1 MKKALII
8 DLKLNNIGSITESIS
23 RLGISCKTKLSKKNI
38 HEAEIL
44 ILPGVG
50 SYPSAMK
57 KIKKNNID
65 KIIYNFVRSK
75 KKIIG
80 ICLGMQLL
88 FEKSNEFLPTRGL
101 SLIKGEVVSLTNSI
115 KSKDNSL
122 IPNIGWHSIKTTKNK
137 SKLFKKLDKKKFYF
151 VHSFHVKPKNKSI
164 ITSYIKLNGVKIV
177 SSVQSKNIIGLQFH
191 PEKSGKDGEKLLS
204 NFLKQI

>member
-1 MKKALII
+1 M
-8 DLKLNNIGSITESIS
+8 
-23 RLGISCKTKLSKKNI
+23 
-38 HEAEIL
+38 
-44 ILPGVG
+44 
-50 SYPSAMK
+50 
-57 KIKKNNID
+57 
-65 KIIYNFVRSK
+65 
-75 KKIIG
+75 
-80 ICLGMQLL
+80 
-88 FEKSNEFLPTRGL
+88 
-101 SLIKGEVVSLTNSI
+101 
-115 KSKDNSL
+115 DNSL